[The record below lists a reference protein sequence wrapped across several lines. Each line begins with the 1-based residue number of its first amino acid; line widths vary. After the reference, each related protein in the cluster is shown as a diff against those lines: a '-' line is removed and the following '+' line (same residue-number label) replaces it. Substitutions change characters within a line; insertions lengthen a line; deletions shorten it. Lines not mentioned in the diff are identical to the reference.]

1 MLQTQ
6 QQCQAVDAS
15 IASSTCCFSAACVLA
30 VNRAELQQAAVS
42 CTVLSRETTTN
53 FTELLVKAALSYYH
67 SIMSL

>member
-42 CTVLSRETTTN
+42 CTVLSRETTN
-53 FTELLVKAALSYYH
+53 FTKLLVKAALSYYH